1 MFARLSNFVRWLC
14 GNPLVYY
21 AFDAVITVDGR
32 HDVKITYGGV
42 DSYMQAGDTFISFG
56 PSMLINNWVNAYL
69 FCKKQV
75 VFTTEPLVIE
85 NNGKFYDLYLNQ
97 LESTPTEIDGMFIG
111 MITNSTQ
118 GRIRLT
124 CSEEQVVIFD
134 YLPDILFEGFN
145 SKYESIYVDM
155 ERKEIM
161 DYKRCS
167 LADCAIGR
175 LEDYAGIVKP
185 IDFTNCR
192 LCVKNNNS
200 IFRHEDTY
208 FCTVTYNNDPIQSLV
223 VIELYPYS
231 GFHTKPAIVE

>member
-1 MFARLSNFVRWLC
+1 MRC

-69 FCKKQV
+69 FYKKQV
-75 VFTTEPLVIE
+75 VFTTNPFVIE
-85 NNGKFYDLYLNQ
+85 NGGKFYDLYLNQ
-97 LESTPTEIDGMFIG
+97 LESTPTEIDGMIRGFI
-111 MITNSTQ
+111 TKPTQ

-124 CSEEQVVIFD
+124 CSKDHVVIFN
-134 YLPDILFEGFN
+134 YRPEILLEGCN
-145 SKYESIYVDM
+145 SEYKIIYVDM

-167 LADCAIGR
+167 LEDCAIGR
-175 LEDYAGIVKP
+175 LEDYVGIVKP
-185 IDFTNCR
+185 IDLTNYQ
-192 LCVKNNNS
+192 LYLTGNNS
-200 IFRHEDTY
+200 IFKCDDTY
-208 FCTVTYNNDPIQSLV
+208 FCIVTYNNDPTQRLV
-223 VIELYPYS
+223 VIELYP
-231 GFHTKPAIVE
+231 